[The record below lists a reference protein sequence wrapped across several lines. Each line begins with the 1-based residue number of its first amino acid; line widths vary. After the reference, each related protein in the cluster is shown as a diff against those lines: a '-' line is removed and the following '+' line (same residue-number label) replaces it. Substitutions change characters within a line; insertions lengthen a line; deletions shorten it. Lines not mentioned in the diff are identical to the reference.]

1 VRKFCTDDEVGGVNR
16 KKNEKKL
23 CFVILKNIFS
33 LPLFFGCS
41 FGFAFQR

>member
-1 VRKFCTDDEVGGVNR
+1 VRKICTDDEVRGPKR
-16 KKNEKKL
+16 KKNEKKP

-33 LPLFFGCS
+33 LLLFLGCS